1 MTADESQIHP
11 QVIERNQAKTEALI
25 HVSPALAFLDH
36 RIMSAVLIPLM
47 VPYFQKVGFCQTMM
61 DESVIAC
68 ALERYRLA
76 KGGQFPE
83 SLAALSPDF
92 LATIPHDVVS
102 GEPLKYHAVDNA
114 FTLYSIGWNEKD
126 DGGEI
131 VMKPNSTA
139 RDLSQG
145 DWAWQPY
152 R

>member
-1 MTADESQIHP
+1 
-11 QVIERNQAKTEALI
+11 
-25 HVSPALAFLDH
+25 
-36 RIMSAVLIPLM
+36 
-47 VPYFQKVGFCQTMM
+47 
-61 DESVIAC
+61 
-68 ALERYRLA
+68 
-76 KGGQFPE
+76 
-83 SLAALSPDF
+83 
-92 LATIPHDVVS
+92 
-102 GEPLKYHAVDNA
+102 VDNA